1 MLRKLVGSPNPS
13 TIAAAPIMRMP
24 VPKKKDEATE
34 MPNYLL
40 NITLRKV

>member
-1 MLRKLVGSPNPS
+1 MLRKLVGILRLS

-34 MPNYLL
+34 MPKYLL